1 MSKYRVVKR
10 RTVLLGI
17 ARTALGLLAPVAWTG
32 AFAQRS
38 GRPANRPSGGLS
50 GRPLA
55 PGRLRPYTTD
65 GVTTSYVPGV
75 FTVYG
80 VRPRDNI
87 VQLRDEDG
95 STADVYVDSDVFD
108 LSTLSSGDEVAV
120 DFFVRD
126 DSSDRLEAA
135 SIWKLE
141 PVKP

>member
-17 ARTALGLLAPVAWTG
+17 ARTALGLLAPAAWTG

-50 GRPLA
+50 GRPLG
-55 PGRLRPYTTD
+55 PGRLRPYTTG
-65 GVTTSYVPGV
+65 GVTNSYVPGV

-80 VRPRDNI
+80 VKARDNI

-108 LSTLSSGDEVAV
+108 LSTLSSDDEVAV

-141 PVKP
+141 SVKP

>member
-1 MSKYRVVKR
+1 M
-10 RTVLLGI
+10 TI
-17 ARTALGLLAPVAWTG
+17 
-32 AFAQRS
+32 
-38 GRPANRPSGGLS
+38 
-50 GRPLA
+50 
-55 PGRLRPYTTD
+55 
-65 GVTTSYVPGV
+65 SYVPGV

-80 VRPRDNI
+80 VRTRDNI

-141 PVKP
+141 SVKP